1 MINNKKVL
9 AIIPARGGTKR
20 LPRKN
25 ILDLAGKPL
34 IAWSIEAALGSKYI
48 DSVIVSTDDTEI
60 AKISIEYGAEV
71 PFIRPNELATDES
84 SSVSVVLH
92 AINMLKEKREEY
104 EYTLLLQ
111 PTSPLRTT
119 ENIDKSIE
127 LLSSSYSDAL
137 VSVCE
142 VEHNPLWSNTLPQ
155 DDDFSNFLDHSIMNK
170 RSQDMKQYY
179 RLNGAIYLCLNKRL
193 FEEKTFFIKDKIIA
207 YKMSQEESVDID
219 NKVDFCLASCLISS
233 QSN

>member
-71 PFIRPNELATDES
+71 PFIRPNELATDQS

-104 EYTLLLQ
+104 
-111 PTSPLRTT
+111 
-119 ENIDKSIE
+119 
-127 LLSSSYSDAL
+127 
-137 VSVCE
+137 
-142 VEHNPLWSNTLPQ
+142 
-155 DDDFSNFLDHSIMNK
+155 
-170 RSQDMKQYY
+170 
-179 RLNGAIYLCLNKRL
+179 
-193 FEEKTFFIKDKIIA
+193 
-207 YKMSQEESVDID
+207 
-219 NKVDFCLASCLISS
+219 
-233 QSN
+233 

>member
-1 MINNKKVL
+1 MFNNKKIL

-20 LPRKN
+20 LPGKN
-25 ILDLAGKPL
+25 ILNLAGKPL

-48 DSVIVSTDDTEI
+48 DRVIVSTDDTVI
-60 AKISIEYGAEV
+60 AKISREYGAEV

-92 AINMLKEKREEY
+92 AINMLKEKGEEY
-104 EYTLLLQ
+104 EYIMLLQ

-119 ENIDKSIE
+119 ENIDESLE
-127 LLSSSYSDAL
+127 LLRSSNSDAS

-142 VEHNPLWSNTLPQ
+142 AEHSPLWSNTLPQ
-155 DDDFSNFLDHSIMNK
+155 DSDFSNFLDYSIVNK
-170 RSQDMKQYY
+170 RSQDLNQYY
-179 RLNGAIYLCLNKRL
+179 RLNGAIYLCLTKRL
-193 FEEKTFFIKDKIIA
+193 SEEKTLFIKDKIIA
-207 YKMSQEESVDID
+207 YKMSQEQSIDID
-219 NKVDFCLASCLISS
+219 NKVDFCFASYLISN